1 MQKYAS
7 DELSQNS
14 TGSWIPQRISM
25 NQLASKKPIEKNSPF
40 EQEKNKPEYFWS
52 K

>member
-7 DELSQNS
+7 ELSQNS
-14 TGSWIPQRISM
+14 TGSWIRQRISM

-40 EQEKNKPEYFWS
+40 EQEKNKLEYFWS